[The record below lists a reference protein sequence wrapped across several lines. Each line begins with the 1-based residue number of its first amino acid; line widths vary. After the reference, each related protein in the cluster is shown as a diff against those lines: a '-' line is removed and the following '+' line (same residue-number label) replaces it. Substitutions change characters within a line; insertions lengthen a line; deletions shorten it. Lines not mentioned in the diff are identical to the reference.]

1 VREPF
6 GNALGAAEFRLVEER
21 PRPETLVLVVLG
33 DVDLHTADEL
43 GSRLAAAS
51 RRRIDSVVVDLS
63 AVTFVDSQ
71 GIGAL
76 LLGAR
81 LFGSRPDR
89 FRLVVRRPEIRRVF
103 EITSL
108 DQILPLDPT
117 REAALARLAPAGDDG
132 GS

>member
-1 VREPF
+1 MV
-6 GNALGAAEFRLVEER
+6 
-21 PRPETLVLVVLG
+21 VVLG
-33 DVDLHTADEL
+33 DVDLHTADEF

-51 RRRIDSVVVDLS
+51 RQGIDSVVVDLS

-89 FRLVVRRPEIRRVF
+89 FRLVVHRPETRRVF

-108 DQILPLDPT
+108 DQVLPLDST
-117 REAALARLAPAGDDG
+117 REEALAGSRLQATTAGGESAHG
-132 GS
+132 GADRVRGR